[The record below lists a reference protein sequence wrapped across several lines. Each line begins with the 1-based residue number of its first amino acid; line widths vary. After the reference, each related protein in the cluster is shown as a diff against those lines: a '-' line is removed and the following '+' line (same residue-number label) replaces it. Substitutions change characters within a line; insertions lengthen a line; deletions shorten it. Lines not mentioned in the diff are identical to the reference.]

1 MNKTGLIIRHLVIT
15 GPQVKPAQLE
25 FGPGLNLVY
34 GASNTGKSFTLKAI
48 DFMLGGTG
56 ALPDID
62 ERKGYDQIW
71 LGITLDGNEDLTL
84 SRSINGGAFELYKGL
99 IKADNSLA
107 RIETLAPTQKTKIGK
122 NLSQFLLD
130 NLGLSGKRLAKNANG
145 ETDLISYRDVCAIS
159 LVDETSIQSE
169 NSPIESGEKLFQSKE
184 RSFFRMLLTGQDDSA
199 IVSVE
204 NTKIFNASK
213 AVRIEVVQE
222 MLDKVGDQLSAYSD
236 IEDLPLQNDRLS
248 NALEKIQSE
257 FNLVQGSIRDLIEE
271 KQSLS
276 IEIPKLGQRI
286 EEIQIHLERF
296 AQLDEVYVSDIERL
310 GALEE
315 AGFLIELES
324 KKECPLC
331 GAPADAQTH
340 THDFENVNR
349 IQNAAILEIKKIE
362 SQRVDLKSTI
372 SNLQSELLKHSLDYP
387 TLSSRLDDIEREIN
401 RLAPRVNEN
410 KATISEIISARDDVK
425 QGLSLISQRN
435 SLIAKLEEF
444 NNLKKP
450 SKDDKPNL
458 KTPDSV
464 THQLC
469 KIVSEILKAWE
480 FPGECQTGF
489 DDKTYDLKI
498 DGKLRIHNG
507 KGVRA
512 VTHSAFKIALL
523 VYCRRNNLPH
533 PGFVILD
540 TPLLTYRDP
549 IKNTKAGDLSD
560 DEKVIAK
567 SSLKEKFFEYL
578 SSIETLGQF
587 IILENID
594 PPLGVQQFAHV
605 QTFYGDENS
614 GRDGFFPKN

>member
-1 MNKTGLIIRHLVIT
+1 MNRAGLIIKHLVIT

-48 DFMLGGTG
+48 DFMLGGKDI
-56 ALPDID
+56 LPDID

-71 LGITLDGNEDLTL
+71 LGITLYGHGDLTL
-84 SRSINGGAFELYKGL
+84 SRSISGGAFELYKGL
-99 IKADNSLA
+99 IKADNSSA
-107 RIETLAPTQKTKIGK
+107 RIETLAPTQNTKK
-122 NLSQFLLD
+122 NKSLSQFLLD
-130 NLGLSGKRLAKNANG
+130 SLGLSGKLLAKNANG
-145 ETDLISYRDVCAIS
+145 ETDQISFRDVCAIS

-169 NSPIESGEKLFQSKE
+169 NSPIESGEKLFRSKE
-184 RSFFRMLLTGQDDSA
+184 RSFFRMLLTGLDDSA
-199 IVSVE
+199 IISVE
-204 NTKIFNASK
+204 DPKIFNASK

-222 MLDKVGDQLSAYSD
+222 MLDVVEDKLSIYPD
-236 IEDLPLQNDRLS
+236 IDDLPAQNDRLS
-248 NALEKIQSE
+248 TSLEKIQSE
-257 FNLVQGSIRDLIEE
+257 FNEVQGSIRSLIEE

-296 AQLDEVYVSDIERL
+296 AQLDEVYASDIERL

-340 THDFENVNR
+340 IHDFENVNR

-362 SQRVDLKSTI
+362 SQREDLKSTI
-372 SNLQSELLKHSLDYP
+372 SNLKFELLKHSLDYP
-387 TLSSRLDDIEREIN
+387 TLSSRLDEVEREIN
-401 RLAPRVNEN
+401 RLAPRANEN
-410 KATISEIISARDDVK
+410 KATISEVISARDEVK
-425 QGLSLISQRN
+425 QGLLLISQRN
-435 SLIAKLEEF
+435 SLTAKLEEF
-444 NNLKKP
+444 KNLKKP

-458 KTPDSV
+458 KTPDLV

-480 FPGECQTGF
+480 FPGECQVSF

-498 DGKLRIHNG
+498 DGKLRINNG

-549 IKNTKAGDLSD
+549 IKNTKAGELSD

-594 PPLGVQQFAHV
+594 PPPGVEKYAHV
-605 QTFYGDENS
+605 QTFYGDEVS